1 MDITVEILIAGFF
14 GGVIRGLIGF
24 LKHKFSYKNV
34 KFELPDF
41 LGTVFLSGIIGVS
54 VASAVAESGV
64 VFDRFFTPALAFIV
78 GYAGGD
84 FIENIYK
91 LIVKKSSLYEPTN
104 EDSPR

>member
-1 MDITVEILIAGFF
+1 MDITVSILIAGFF

-34 KFELPDF
+34 KFELTDF
-41 LGTVFLSGIIGVS
+41 LATVFLSGVIGIS

-64 VFDRFFTPALAFIV
+64 VTEYFFTPALSFIV

-84 FIENIYK
+84 FVENIYK
-91 LIVKKSSLYEPTN
+91 MIIKKPSLYLGKKEN
-104 EDSPR
+104 KEQ